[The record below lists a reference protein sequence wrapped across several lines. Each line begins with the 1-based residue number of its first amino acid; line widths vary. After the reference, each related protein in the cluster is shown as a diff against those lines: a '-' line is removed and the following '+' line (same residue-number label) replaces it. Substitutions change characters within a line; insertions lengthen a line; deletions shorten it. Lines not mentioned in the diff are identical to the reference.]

1 MKPGLKQTVNLY
13 RADLQPRQV
22 LLTFDRLVITLVLVF
37 ILMLGWRVVLEVQQS
52 AFSDRIEAARTEQLQ
67 KQAEMTR
74 LAEQVRDMRP
84 RTDLT
89 REVQRLETEV
99 QLRQS
104 LLAEMRRRGQLRR
117 HDFAGL
123 LTDLARH
130 HQDGIWLTRI
140 QQSQNQLILTGQSTD
155 PAILPYWLSGFRQS
169 NTLSRRHFSMVE
181 LRRDDRDV
189 LRFVLQSSGTG
200 IAPEY
205 VPQTPEDDSADT
217 MNDQAQAQESPET
230 DSEEADLEEALRR
243 IGTGGGE

>member
-1 MKPGLKQTVNLY
+1 MKPGLKQTINLY
-13 RADLQPRQV
+13 RADLKPRQA
-22 LLTFDRLVITLVLVF
+22 LLTFNRLLISLVIVVVL
-37 ILMLGWRVVLEVQQS
+37 MASWRVVMEIQQS
-52 AFSDRIEAARTEQLQ
+52 ALRDGIEAARSEQLQ
-67 KQAEMTR
+67 TQAEMTR
-74 LAEQVRDMRP
+74 LAEQARDMRP

-89 REVQRLETEV
+89 REVQRLETEI

-140 QQSQNQLILTGQSTD
+140 QQTQNQLILTGQSTD

-169 NTLSRRHFSMVE
+169 STLSSRHFSMVE

-189 LRFVLQSSGTG
+189 LRFVLQSAGTG
-200 IAPEY
+200 IAPDY
-205 VPQTPEDDSADT
+205 VPHTLEQDNADS
-217 MNDQAQAQESPET
+217 MNDQSQEQVRSES
-230 DSEEADLEEALRR
+230 DSEEAELEEALRR
-243 IGTGGGE
+243 LGSGGGQ